1 MPFGQSKRFV
11 LVVEDDRRLR
21 DLYRSALTDAG
32 FTVVA
37 VEDGSDALGVLETRV
52 PAAVVLDL
60 ALPRVRGLDVAQE
73 LKASAITRHVPI
85 VVVTGTDGRDI
96 QDLDVE
102 CVLRKPVLSE
112 RLVETVHRCM
122 QKASAV

>member
-11 LVVEDDRRLR
+11 LVVEDDPRLR

-32 FTVVA
+32 FSVVA
-37 VEDGSDALGVLETRV
+37 VEDGTDALVVLETRV
-52 PAAVVLDL
+52 PAVVVLDL
-60 ALPRVRGLDVAQE
+60 TLPRVRGLDVAQE

-85 VVVTGTDGRDI
+85 VVVTATDGSDI
-96 QDLDVE
+96 EDLDVE
-102 CVLRKPVLSE
+102 CVLRKPVLPE

-122 QKASAV
+122 QKGSAV